1 MAKIEKL
8 TPEQEADLPI
18 FRQRYLDIALGGGR
32 IERAKL
38 QTAMNDAYAV
48 IGKPAPAL
56 FIFDSPQEC
65 MLAIKIFQMGGKDL
79 GDNLGA
85 NLWANLR
92 ANLGA
97 NLRANLEAN
106 LWANLG
112 ANLGDNLRANLRD
125 NLGANLWA
133 NLSDNLGDNLGANL
147 RANLW
152 ANLRANL
159 WANLWANLEANL
171 WDNLGDNLRDNL
183 GANLR
188 ANLWANLAKEKI
200 WNPNFLWGSQDL
212 YWIAYYRFAQ
222 KIGCVFAETDAKR
235 LDVMES
241 ITTQCE
247 WWWPF
252 EGIVFASQRPLVVR
266 KDDAGRLHGEYKPAL
281 EYADGYKLYA
291 WHGTNLPDD
300 WVENRLT
307 MDPSI
312 ILKTENVELRAAG
325 LQCYGLGRM
334 KDKIG
339 KLISDS
345 GEPTMGAVWDI
356 EIPGLPETGRFLSAR
371 CPRNEEIFEGIPK
384 VSPIDRLPIDTA
396 LAAQA
401 WRQGFSQAEYQH
413 PLIRT

>member
-32 IERAKL
+32 IERDKL

-48 IGKPAPAL
+48 VGKPSPAL

-79 GDNLGA
+79 GDNLWDNLGDNLSA
-85 NLWANLR
+85 NLSANLR
-92 ANLGA
+92 ANLGD
-97 NLRANLEAN
+97 N

-112 ANLGDNLRANLRD
+112 DNLSANLSANLRANLGDNLRANL
-125 NLGANLWA
+125 WA
-133 NLSDNLGDNLGANL
+133 NLSANL
-147 RANLW
+147 T
-152 ANLRANL
+152 
-159 WANLWANLEANL
+159 
-171 WDNLGDNLRDNL
+171 
-183 GANLR
+183 
-188 ANLWANLAKEKI
+188 KENV

-212 YWIAYYRFAQ
+212 YWISYYRFAQ

-235 LDVMES
+235 LDVMEVIS
-241 ITTQCE
+241 TQCE

-300 WVENRLT
+300 WVENRMT

-384 VSPIDRLPIDTA
+384 VSPIDGLPIDTA

-413 PLIRT
+413 PPTRT